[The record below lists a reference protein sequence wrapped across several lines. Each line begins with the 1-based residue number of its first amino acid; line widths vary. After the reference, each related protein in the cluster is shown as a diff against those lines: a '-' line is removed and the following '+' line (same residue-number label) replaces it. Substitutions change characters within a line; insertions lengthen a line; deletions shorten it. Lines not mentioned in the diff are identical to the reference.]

1 MINVKLK
8 EVDLKYA
15 TQGKT
20 WVSFVLDNKDVEKI
34 EKLEYGKCVLIEI
47 DRE

>member
-1 MINVKLK
+1 MIRILK
-8 EVDLKYA
+8 SDIDYKYA

-20 WVSFVLDNKDVEKI
+20 WVSFVLDNKDVERI
-34 EKLEYGKCVLIEI
+34 ENLEDGKCVLIEI